1 MNIIRYPEEHSWEEL
16 LKRPALDHFSLEEQV
31 NSIVREVAD
40 RGDAAV
46 RDYTRKF
53 DGVELDTLEVGQ
65 KAIAAAA
72 DRPLEQLDPVERAV
86 LWIGVAELG
95 ARPDVPAKV
104 AINEAVELAKE
115 FGASDSHR
123 YINAILD
130 SVASGRS

>member
-1 MNIIRYPEEHSWEEL
+1 LLLQALYQWQLSKHEL
-16 LKRPALDHFSLEEQV
+16 AELRNQFSVQPAFAGIDVDYFNEQLQRIVEGSAALDES
-31 NSIVREVAD
+31 
-40 RGDAAV
+40 
-46 RDYTRKF
+46 
-53 DGVELDTLEVGQ
+53 
-65 KAIAAAA
+65 IAAAA